1 MPFPF
6 PFPGPAGDISG
17 GPVVSEGKAGTQHIW
32 SRICPVS
39 KSHFF
44 HLPHSSVSQTNE
56 SSQTSP
62 SQTVTS
68 TTGVTQD
75 RCFMQAE
82 KENKGTVAKISQD
95 YRGGWSQR
103 GLLPAEL
110 LEAQMCCCCVFII
123 SETWVGSIQCSQ
135 SSSHEIII
143 EINNV

>member
-1 MPFPF
+1 MIAQAQVSKERGKLLTLLITKEKRVIRWTSLGLEILWNTHAFCDGVVLGMPFPF

-44 HLPHSSVSQTNE
+44 HLPHSSVSQRNE

-68 TTGVTQD
+68 MTGLTQD

-82 KENKGTVAKISQD
+82 KENKGTVAKISQV
-95 YRGGWSQR
+95 YRGR
-103 GLLPAEL
+103 
-110 LEAQMCCCCVFII
+110 
-123 SETWVGSIQCSQ
+123 
-135 SSSHEIII
+135 
-143 EINNV
+143 